1 MRTRWWL
8 LLLFFAM
15 TAGVLLTA
23 VFCIGL
29 EAAGPDG
36 RRHRDRSIEESEQ
49 RHVAA
54 HEMGH
59 AVVTAYLLGADDV
72 LRVDVYASLRPDGLY
87 GLTDTRDHNRLE
99 TADDIMRESAV
110 FMGGRAA
117 DKIVNGAPT
126 NGAGS
131 DLGHVNDMIWNMHLV
146 SGLGGSLLVRSR
158 SDAPSSVETQVEHD
172 IDASN
177 ACAEAIVAANR
188 EEVVQLADLIMRVP
202 VEDGARVLSGDAI
215 RAFLREHP
223 LRPIP
228 DNVLA
233 TLMPG
238 CQRHQP

>member
-8 LLLFFAM
+8 LFLFLAM
-15 TAGVLLTA
+15 TASVFGTI

-29 EAAGPDG
+29 EAAGSDA
-36 RRHRDRSIEESEQ
+36 RRHRDRRIEESEQ
-49 RHVAA
+49 RRVAA

-59 AVVTAYLLGADDV
+59 AVVTAYLLGPDEVD
-72 LRVDVYASLRPDGLY
+72 RIDVYSVLRPDGLY

-99 TADDIMRESAV
+99 TAEDIMRESAV

-146 SGLGGSLLVRSR
+146 SGLGGSLLVRTR
-158 SDAPSSVETQVEHD
+158 SDAPAAIEAQVERD

-177 ACAEAIVAANR
+177 ACAEAIVSANGETVTLLAA
-188 EEVVQLADLIMRVP
+188 LIMQQP
-202 VEDGARVLSGDAI
+202 ADDGARVLSGDAF

-228 DNVLA
+228 DAVA
-233 TLMPG
+233 PTLMSG
-238 CQRHQP
+238 CRQFTL